1 MYIVVDHPRVN
12 IARDDIFTSTVVLVP
27 CLSVFLA
34 NYRESNAQDLQAD
47 VSWLEQHLKASP
59 ADDDALPARSPGSTQ
74 VSDSHGGGQ
83 PSTSSSLAQSVTG
96 TQQPHRS
103 DKTAR
108 VSSSS
113 PSPSPSPSLA
123 TLSSAAP
130 AVRRPR
136 KRTSIAAPS
145 GVDRMRHAH
154 AFHRG
159 EGAFIPAPRAAAS
172 HPVLRQLRL
181 NNAGPAH
188 HQREITRSPPYG
200 DVSFSSARLLPTSP
214 GASTTVSS
222 AVDDLLAVRR
232 TTLPQQRL
240 ALPAPE
246 AAAAAPMRARQ
257 ARLRPPLAA
266 LPTSSSKRKL
276 SARDADKGEFNRRV
290 LQACRLCF
298 SLEELSVRSF

>member
-34 NYRESNAQDLQAD
+34 NYRKSNAQDLQAD

-59 ADDDALPARSPGSTQ
+59 ADNDALPARSPGSTQ

-83 PSTSSSLAQSVTG
+83 PS
-96 TQQPHRS
+96 
-103 DKTAR
+103 
-108 VSSSS
+108 
-113 PSPSPSPSLA
+113 
-123 TLSSAAP
+123 
-130 AVRRPR
+130 
-136 KRTSIAAPS
+136 
-145 GVDRMRHAH
+145 
-154 AFHRG
+154 HRG

-246 AAAAAPMRARQ
+246 AAAAAPMPARQ